1 MWRHYAT
8 VGFRAFTKDRTNAAI
23 NIFGL
28 AVGLAAC
35 LLLLIYVRYETSYDE
50 WLPGAED
57 VYQLQILGNDPDT
70 GEDRSLQQT
79 QYVAGTA
86 LAKDF
91 PQIQAKVFALR
102 TGVTAIKEGQPLA
115 LPDGLAVDGP
125 LFDVIPLPL
134 ARGDP
139 ATALAAPGNVV
150 IAEKQ
155 AAKLFGGADP
165 LGKTLTL
172 VEGGQRVDYRITG
185 ILKDIPRNS
194 HLRASLI
201 QRFDPAVDFASFP
214 GFMTSWGQISGW
226 NYVRLK
232 PGSRAGD
239 VHSAM
244 PAWEKRNIPPPVQ
257 EGEPDMG
264 KLGDWR
270 LANVRDVHLGKVDQG
285 AITPSNDARTI
296 ATFFVIAMLI
306 LGIAVIN
313 FTNLATARA
322 SQRAR
327 EVALRKVLGA
337 ARRQLVVQFMGESLL
352 VTAAAML
359 LALAAVE
366 LLLPLLSAYL
376 DADLAMAYFG
386 RGGMLLPVIGLTL
399 LVGTAG
405 GLYPAFYLSRYQPA
419 FVLKANKS
427 SAEPRG
433 AGRLRTI
440 LVVAQF
446 AVSIGLIACTA
457 IVYAQTVYARTADPG
472 FKREGILQISG
483 IAGPSVVPLQETMI
497 RQIAAVDGVIS
508 VGRTGIGVDTPNNMG
523 RNVFL
528 PGRKAP
534 VIIGNYPVDENFFK
548 TMGIALVAGRG
559 FDPAR
564 PADRFDAP
572 WANVDPARQQS
583 LIDRGANIVV
593 NEYAARQLGFSE
605 PAKAIGTTVRIAQ
618 FMDPRAGLVP
628 ATIVGVVRD
637 TRFRSMHRSIEP
649 IVYRLGSD
657 VITHMVVRYD
667 TTRPAQVR
675 DRIAQVWRGLVPD
688 VPFEG
693 DFSEDIVRELY
704 EAEQARAEMFAGFA
718 LLAIVIAALGLYGLA
733 AFTAERR
740 TKEIG
745 IRKVFGARVR
755 DIVRLLAWQ
764 FSKPVIIANLIA
776 WPVAWW
782 VMRDWLNG
790 FDSRIALGPAPFVLA
805 GGLALA
811 IALGTIAGH
820 AIKVARANPIK
831 ALRYE

>member
-1 MWRHYAT
+1 MWRHYLT
-8 VGFRAFTKDRTNAAI
+8 VGFRVFTKHRTNAVI

-35 LLLLIYVRYETSYDE
+35 LLLLIYVRYETSYDQ
-50 WLPGAED
+50 WLPGTED
-57 VYQLQILGNDPDT
+57 VYQLQVVASDPET
-70 GEDRSLQQT
+70 GADLSLQQT

-91 PQIQAKVFALR
+91 PQIQSKVYALKM
-102 TGVTAIKEGQPLA
+102 GVTAIKDGEPLV
-115 LPDGLAVDGP
+115 LPEGLAVDGP
-125 LFDVIPLPL
+125 FLDILPLPL
-134 ARGDP
+134 VRGDP
-139 ATALAAPGNVV
+139 KTALAAPGDTV
-150 IAEKQ
+150 IAQKE
-155 AAKLFGGADP
+155 ATKLFGGADP
-165 LGKTLTL
+165 IGKTLTL
-172 VEGGQRVDYRITG
+172 VEGGKRVDYRITG

-226 NYVRLK
+226 NYFRLK
-232 PGSRAGD
+232 PGTRVED
-239 VHSAM
+239 IHSAM
-244 PAWEKRNIPPPVQ
+244 PAWEKRNIPPPAQ
-257 EGEPDMG
+257 GETALG
-264 KLGDWR
+264 ERGDWR
-270 LANVRDVHLGKVDQG
+270 LANVRDIHLGKVAQG
-285 AITPSNDARTI
+285 GMAPTNDSRTI
-296 ATFFVIAMLI
+296 TTFFVIAILI
-306 LGIAVIN
+306 LGMAVIN

-327 EVALRKVLGA
+327 EVALRKVMGA
-337 ARRQLVVQFMGESLL
+337 ARRQLVVQFIGESLL
-352 VTAAAML
+352 VTAVAML

-376 DADLAMAYFG
+376 EADLAMTYFG
-386 RGGMLLPVIGLTL
+386 AGGMLLPVIGLTL
-399 LVGTAG
+399 LVGLAG
-405 GLYPAFYLSRYQPA
+405 GLYPAYYLSRYQPA

-433 AGRLRTI
+433 AGRLRSA
-440 LVVAQF
+440 LVVGQF

-483 IAGPSVVPLQETMI
+483 IGSSSVVPLQETMI
-497 RQIAAVDGVIS
+497 RQIAAVEGVVS

-548 TMGIALVAGRG
+548 TMGIDLVAGRG

-572 WANVDPARQQS
+572 FVDVDPARQQA
-583 LIDRGANIVV
+583 LIARGANVVV
-593 NEYAARQLGFSE
+593 NEYAARQLGFRE
-605 PAKAIGTTVRIAQ
+605 PATAVGKTVRIAQ
-618 FMDPRAGLVP
+618 FMDPGAGLVP
-628 ATIVGVVRD
+628 ATIVGVVKD
-637 TRFRSMHRSIEP
+637 TRFRSMHRSIDS

-657 VITHMVVRYD
+657 IITHMVVRYD
-667 TTRPAQVR
+667 TSRPSQVR
-675 DRIAQVWRGLVPD
+675 AGIAQVWKRLLPD
-688 VPFEG
+688 VPFRAE
-693 DFSEDIVRELY
+693 FSEDIVRELY
-704 EAEQARAEMFAGFA
+704 EAEQSRAEMFAGFA

-733 AFTAERR
+733 AFAAERR

-764 FSKPVIIANLIA
+764 FSKPVIVANLIA
-776 WPVAWW
+776 WPAAWW

-790 FDSRIALGPAPFVLA
+790 FDSRIALGPGPFVLA

-820 AIKVARANPIK
+820 AIRVARANPIQ

>member
-1 MWRHYAT
+1 MWRHYMT
-8 VGFRAFTKDRTNAAI
+8 VGFRAFTKNRTNAVI
-23 NIFGL
+23 NVFGL
-28 AVGLAAC
+28 SVGLAAC

-50 WLPGAED
+50 WLPGSED
-57 VYQLQILGNDPDT
+57 VYQLQILGTDRDT
-70 GEDRSLQQT
+70 GDDRSLQQT

-91 PQIQAKVFALR
+91 PQVQSRVYALK
-102 TGVTAIKEGQPLA
+102 TGVTAIRDGQPLV
-115 LPDGLAVDGP
+115 LPEGLAVDGP
-125 LFDVIPLPL
+125 FFDVLPLPL

-139 ATALAAPGNVV
+139 ATALATPGTVV
-150 IAEKQ
+150 IAEKE

-165 LGKTLTL
+165 VGRTLTL

-185 ILKDIPRNS
+185 VLKDIPRNS
-194 HLRASLI
+194 HIRASLI

-232 PGSRAGD
+232 PGSRVED

-244 PAWEKRNIPPPVQ
+244 PAWEKRNVPPPAQ
-257 EGEPDMG
+257 EGEPDSG
-264 KLGDWR
+264 KVNDWR
-270 LANVRDVHLGKVDQG
+270 LANIRDIHLGSVDQG
-285 AITPSNDARTI
+285 GMTPSNDAGTI
-296 ATFFVIAMLI
+296 TTFFVIAILI
-306 LGIAVIN
+306 LGMAVIN

-322 SQRAR
+322 GQRAR

-337 ARRQLVVQFMGESLL
+337 ARRQLIVQFIGESLL

-366 LLLPLLSAYL
+366 LLLPVLSAYL

-386 RGGMLLPVIGLTL
+386 TGGMLLPVIGLTL
-399 LVGTAG
+399 LVGLAG
-405 GLYPAFYLSRYQPA
+405 GLYPAFYLSRYQPG

-433 AGRLRTI
+433 AGRLRTA
-440 LVVAQF
+440 LVVSQF

-457 IVYAQTVYARTADPG
+457 IVYAQTVHARTADPG

-483 IAGPSVVPLQETMI
+483 ISGPTVVPLQETMI
-497 RQIAAVDGVIS
+497 RQIAEVEGVVS

-534 VIIGNYPVDENFFK
+534 VIIGNYPVDENFFR
-548 TMGIALVAGRG
+548 TMGIAIVAGRG

-572 WANVDPARQQS
+572 FANVDPAQQQS
-583 LIDRGANIVV
+583 LIDRGANVVV
-593 NEYAARQLGFSE
+593 NEYAARQLGFRE
-605 PAKAIGTTVRIAQ
+605 PARAVGATVRIQQ
-618 FMDPRAGLVP
+618 FMEPGAGLVP
-628 ATIVGVVRD
+628 ATIVGVVKD
-637 TRFRSMHRSIEP
+637 TRFRSMHRSIDS
-649 IVYRLGSD
+649 IVYRLGND

-667 TTRPAQVR
+667 TSRPAQVR
-675 DRIAQVWRGLVPD
+675 DGIAQVWRRLVPD
-688 VPFEG
+688 VPFKA

-704 EAEQARAEMFAGFA
+704 EAEQARADMFAGFA

-764 FSKPVIIANLIA
+764 FSKPVIVANLIA
-776 WPVAWW
+776 WPAAWW

-790 FDSRIALGPAPFVLA
+790 FDERIALGPGPFVIA

-820 AIKVARANPIK
+820 AIRVARASPIQ